1 MQDFHIHKRKPGP
14 LASILSIFGT
24 SLGRKIIMGLTG
36 LALVGFVVMHLIG
49 NVTIFMGREALLNYA
64 HKLESLGPFL
74 PIIEAGLLGIF
85 VFHIVFAIA
94 VTRQNQRARSVRYDQ
109 VRSAGGASRKT
120 FASLSMIF
128 TGLILLVFLIGH
140 IWMFRVQKV
149 IGDKDL
155 YTLVV
160 EAFKNPWIT
169 AGYMF
174 VMIMLGVHISHG
186 FWSGVQSLG
195 LYHKRATPLIYLLG
209 VIVAIALALGFLAIP
224 PYVYFFVELTPPV

>member
-1 MQDFHIHKRKPGP
+1 MQDIHIRDRKPGP

-24 SLGRKIIMGLTG
+24 TLGRKFIMGLTG

-49 NVTIFMGREALLNYA
+49 NVTIFMGRQALLDYA
-64 HKLESLGPFL
+64 HKMESLGPFL
-74 PIIEAGLLGIF
+74 PIIEAGLLGVF
-85 VFHIVFAIA
+85 VFHALFAFA
-94 VTRQNQRARSVRYDQ
+94 VTRQNHQARSVRYAQ
-109 VRSAGGASRKT
+109 VGSAGGASRKN

-128 TGLILLVFLIGH
+128 TGAIVLVFLICH

-160 EAFKNPWIT
+160 NAFKNPWIMAAYT
-169 AGYMF
+169 G

-209 VIVAIALALGFLAIP
+209 VLVAIALALGFLAIP
-224 PYVYFFVELTPPV
+224 LYVYFFVELTPPV